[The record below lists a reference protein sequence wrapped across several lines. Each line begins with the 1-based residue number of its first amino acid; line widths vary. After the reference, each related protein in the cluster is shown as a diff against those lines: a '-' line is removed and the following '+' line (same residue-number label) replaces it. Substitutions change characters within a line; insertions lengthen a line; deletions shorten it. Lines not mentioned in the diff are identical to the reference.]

1 MLKTLKA
8 LGCFSWLCSYDSEE
22 PRGVEGTRQQDRI
35 RFVSSTNTANLS
47 SLLHLHSGSPHL
59 DLSVLLANISPP
71 CRLGDLHAVLPGK
84 RGAQRNAFPRPPK
97 TNSPVRRETKV
108 KTWLMT
114 LCVFFALSP
123 KSRQPGQE
131 CLSPPFFPSTHIEG
145 ILKNRPSVTTAE
157 ASRHLHISSREA
169 GMSIILSI

>member
-114 LCVFFALSP
+114 LCVFF
-123 KSRQPGQE
+123 
-131 CLSPPFFPSTHIEG
+131 CPFTKKQAAWP
-145 ILKNRPSVTTAE
+145 
-157 ASRHLHISSREA
+157 
-169 GMSIILSI
+169 GMSLSAVLPIHPHRGHPEEPSFCYDC